1 MEEIQNEHLLYGDIV
16 QGDFVDTYR
25 NLSLK
30 AVVGNLWVSKFC
42 SKAEFVVKTDD
53 DMFVD
58 LYEVKIFSLSIY

>member
-42 SKAEFVVKTDD
+42 SQAEFVVKTDD

-58 LYEVKIFSLSIY
+58 LYEVKNFSLSI